1 MARKEFDKVISEVEE
16 FIALMTYQRDR
27 WDLRKN

>member
-16 FIALMTYQRDR
+16 FIALMAYQRDR